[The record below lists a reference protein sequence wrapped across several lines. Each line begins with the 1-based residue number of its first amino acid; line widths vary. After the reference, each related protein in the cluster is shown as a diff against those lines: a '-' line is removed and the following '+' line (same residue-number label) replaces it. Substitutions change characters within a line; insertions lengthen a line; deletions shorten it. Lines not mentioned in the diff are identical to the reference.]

1 MSEQANVI
9 LNIPQ
14 GIDMVDLVGPGSKIA
29 HLVEDSFDAT
39 ITLRG
44 DKIVIAGEPAEADAI
59 AKLFSDL
66 MDHVLAGHPSDIH
79 AVRSAV
85 GHIKGE
91 GRYVNPFNNDVV
103 LYAHGRS
110 VRPKTLGQKR
120 YVDAIRQNTITFG
133 VGPAGTGKTYL
144 AMASALAALRNK
156 EVRRLVFTR
165 PVVEAGENLGFLPGT
180 LEEKID
186 PYIRPLFDA
195 LYDMLERE
203 QAASLLENGVI
214 EVAPLAFMR
223 GRTFNDSFLILDEAQ
238 NTTPAQMKLFLTR
251 LGFRSKMVVTGDDT
265 QLDLPR
271 GISGLKGIEDILG
284 DVDDIA
290 FCRFDEVDVVRHSL
304 VAKIV
309 EAYAK
314 AETRKDGG
322 HGSIG

>member
-1 MSEQANVI
+1 MSETANI
-9 LNIPQ
+9 TINIPQ
-14 GIDMVDLVGPGSKIA
+14 GVDMVHLVGAQSKIA
-29 HLVEDSFDAT
+29 HLIEDSFDAS

-44 DKIVIAGEPAEADAI
+44 DRIAISGDAAEVDAL

-66 MDHVLAGHPSDIH
+66 IDHVLAGQPADIH
-79 AVRSAV
+79 AVRSAI
-85 GHIKGE
+85 GHIKTE
-91 GRYVNPFNNDVV
+91 GSYVNPFTDDVV
-103 LYAHGRS
+103 LSAHGRS

-120 YVDAIRQNTITFG
+120 YVDAIRKNTITFG
-133 VGPAGTGKTYL
+133 IGPAGTGKTYL
-144 AMASALAALRNK
+144 AMASAIAALKNK

-195 LYDMLERE
+195 LYDMMERE
-203 QAASLLENGVI
+203 QADSLLENGVI

-238 NTTPAQMKLFLTR
+238 NTTPEQMKLFLTR

-271 GISGLKGIEDILG
+271 GISGLKGIQDILQ

-290 FCRFDEVDVVRHSL
+290 FCRFGDVDVVRHSL

-314 AETRKDGG
+314 ADARRDG
-322 HGSIG
+322 

>member
-1 MSEQANVI
+1 MTEQANI
-9 LNIPQ
+9 TIEIPH
-14 GIDMVDLVGPGSKIA
+14 GVDMVELVGPGSQIA
-29 HLVEDSFDAT
+29 HLIEDSFDAT
-39 ITLRG
+39 VTLRG
-44 DKIVIAGEPAEADAI
+44 DRIVVAGEPNEADAL

-66 MDHVLAGHPSDIH
+66 IDHVLSGRPSDVH
-79 AVRSAV
+79 AVRSAI

-91 GRYVNPFNNDVV
+91 GRYENPFTDDVV
-103 LYAHGRS
+103 LTAHGRS

-120 YVDAIRQNTITFG
+120 YVDAIRANTITFG
-133 VGPAGTGKTYL
+133 IGPAGTGKTYL
-144 AMASALAALRNK
+144 AMACAIAALRAK
-156 EVRRLVFTR
+156 QVRRLVFTR

-203 QAASLLENGVI
+203 QADALLENGVI

-265 QLDLPR
+265 QLDLPH
-271 GISGLKGIEDILG
+271 GISGLKGIQEILG
-284 DVDDIA
+284 GVDDIA
-290 FCRFDEVDVVRHSL
+290 FCRFGDVDVVRHSL

-309 EAYAK
+309 EAYAR
-314 AETRKDGG
+314 AEA
-322 HGSIG
+322 

>member
-1 MSEQANVI
+1 MSEQKSIIVD
-9 LNIPQ
+9 IPQ
-14 GIDMVDLVGPGSKIA
+14 GVSMVDLVGPKSQIA
-29 HLVEDSFDAT
+29 HLIEDSFDAT

-44 DKIVIAGEPAEADAI
+44 DKVTVTGDPAEVDAL

-66 MDHVLAGHPSDIH
+66 IDHVMAGHPSDVH
-79 AVRSAV
+79 AVRSAI
-85 GHIKGE
+85 GLIKGE
-91 GRYVNPFNNDVV
+91 GRYENPFTDDVV
-103 LYAHGRS
+103 LSAHGHS

-120 YVDAIRQNTITFG
+120 YVDAIRANTITFG

-144 AMASALAALRNK
+144 AMASAIAALRRR
-156 EVRRLVFTR
+156 EVRRLIFTR

-186 PYIRPLFDA
+186 PYMRPLFDA

-203 QAASLLENGVI
+203 QVDALLQGGVI

-223 GRTFNDSFLILDEAQ
+223 GRTFNDCFLILDEAQ
-238 NTTPAQMKLFLTR
+238 NTTPEQMKLFLTR
-251 LGFRSKMVVTGDDT
+251 LGFRSKMVITGDDT

-271 GISGLKGIEDILG
+271 GISGLKGIQGILG

-314 AETRKDGG
+314 AEV
-322 HGSIG
+322 

>member
-1 MSEQANVI
+1 MTAQASITVD
-9 LNIPQ
+9 IPQ
-14 GIDMVDLVGPGSKIA
+14 GIDMVELVGEGSKIA
-29 HLVEDSFDAT
+29 HLIEDSFDAT
-39 ITLRG
+39 ITVRG
-44 DKIVIAGEPAEADAI
+44 DKITISGSPMETDAL

-66 MDHVLAGHPSDIH
+66 IDHVMSGHPSNIH
-79 AVRSAV
+79 AVRSAI

-91 GRYVNPFNNDVV
+91 GRYENPFNDDVV
-103 LYAHGRS
+103 LTAHGRS

-120 YVDAIRQNTITFG
+120 YVDSIRNNTITFG
-133 VGPAGTGKTYL
+133 IGPAGTGKTYL
-144 AMASALAALRNK
+144 AMACAIAALRAK
-156 EVRRLVFTR
+156 LVRRLVFTR

-203 QAASLLENGVI
+203 QADALLDDGVI

-251 LGFRSKMVVTGDDT
+251 LGFRSKMVITGDDT

-271 GISGLKGIEDILG
+271 GVSGLNGIEGILG
-284 DVDDIA
+284 GVDDIV
-290 FCRFDEVDVVRHSL
+290 FCRFGEVDVVRNSL

-314 AETRKDGG
+314 AE
-322 HGSIG
+322 S

>member
-1 MSEQANVI
+1 MSEQANI
-9 LNIPQ
+9 TLDIPH
-14 GIDMVDLVGPGSKIA
+14 GVDMVDLVGPGSKIA
-29 HLVEDSFDAT
+29 HLIEDSFDASV
-39 ITLRG
+39 TLRG
-44 DKIVIAGEPAEADAI
+44 ERITISGNAAEVDAL

-66 MDHVLAGHPSDIH
+66 IDHVLAGHPSDIH
-79 AVRSAV
+79 AVRSAI

-91 GRYVNPFNNDVV
+91 GRYENPFNNDVV
-103 LYAHGRS
+103 LTAHGRS

-120 YVDAIRQNTITFG
+120 YVDAIRANTITFG

-144 AMASALAALRNK
+144 AMACAIAALRNK

-195 LYDMLERE
+195 LYDMMERE
-203 QAASLLENGVI
+203 QADELLESGVI

-238 NTTPAQMKLFLTR
+238 NTTPGQMKLFLTR

-271 GISGLKGIEDILG
+271 GVSGLKGIQDILG
-284 DVDDIA
+284 EVDDIA
-290 FCRFDEVDVVRHSL
+290 FCRFGEVDVVRNSL

-314 AETRKDGG
+314 AEL
-322 HGSIG
+322 

>member
-1 MSEQANVI
+1 MNEQASI
-9 LNIPQ
+9 IIDIPQ
-14 GIDMVDLVGPGSKIA
+14 GVDMIDLVGPTNQIA
-29 HLVEDSFDAT
+29 HLIEDSFDAT
-39 ITLRG
+39 ITIRG
-44 DKIVIAGEPAEADAI
+44 DQIVINGAPAQADGI

-66 MDHVLAGHPSDIH
+66 IDHVLSGRPSDIH
-79 AVRSAV
+79 AVRSAI

-91 GRYVNPFNNDVV
+91 GRYENPFTDDVV
-103 LYAHGRS
+103 LVAHGRS

-120 YVDAIRQNTITFG
+120 YVDAIRKNTITFG
-133 VGPAGTGKTYL
+133 IGPAGTGKTYL
-144 AMASALAALRNK
+144 AMASAIAALK
-156 EVRRLVFTR
+156 AKQVRRLVFTR

-203 QAASLLENGVI
+203 QADALLQDGVI

-251 LGFRSKMVVTGDDT
+251 LGFRSKMVITGDDT

-271 GISGLKGIEDILG
+271 GVSGLKGIEGILG

-290 FCRFDEVDVVRHSL
+290 FCRFGDVDVVRHSL

-309 EAYAK
+309 EAYAR
-314 AETRKDGG
+314 AELE
-322 HGSIG
+322 